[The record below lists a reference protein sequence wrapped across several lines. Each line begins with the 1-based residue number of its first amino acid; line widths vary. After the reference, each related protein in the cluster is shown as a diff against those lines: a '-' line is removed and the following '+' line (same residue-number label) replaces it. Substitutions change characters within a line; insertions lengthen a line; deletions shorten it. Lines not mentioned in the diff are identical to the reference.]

1 MKLIKKATALAITAS
16 LAATSTVFSGITASA
31 AEKAPYK
38 VLIINF
44 DPVFDV
50 NGKQIKQHDLME
62 AIDVKEKF
70 FRKWNDPY
78 DLAEQ
83 FADAMEEI
91 SYGNVSYTIAETIE
105 LNEFP
110 EDKDG
115 NSYTAEEYY
124 DTLIEAC
131 NATGG
136 RYWSY
141 DGWRDTG
148 FSFNYEKY
156 FEEYGV
162 YDKVNSGAIDEV
174 WFFAGPVSGTTMFES
189 MMTGED
195 AFWING
201 TPLRKE
207 GCKNFVSYGFN
218 YERGLGEMLE
228 DAGHR
233 TERTMDTIFG
243 APKYNKDYSEYT
255 DWEKFTAYD
264 LVSEGNSGVG
274 NVHFAPNSTKDY
286 DWGNK
291 TDVQSY
297 CDNWLSYPD
306 ISGSARTVNC
316 SDWGDGDIAEHHK
329 WWFRHLPHAEGV
341 NEETGIWNNWWRYFS
356 LEHINSPAEEPA
368 DINGCTFGSIADA
381 EYTGKAIEPA
391 VTVKDGDKLLTAGE
405 DYTVSYRNNVSA
417 GTAEAVIEGK
427 GSYTGTKTLTFTI
440 RPQHAVAIPETE
452 VIQLDLSSIIRILLS
467 VLRSGFVSD
476 LFSSIYL

>member
-50 NGKQIKQHDLME
+50 NGKQVKQHDLME

-141 DGWRDTG
+141 EGWRDTG

-156 FEEYGV
+156 FEEG
-162 YDKVNSGAIDEV
+162 NPI
-174 WFFAGPVSGTTMFES
+174 VSGLT
-189 MMTGED
+189 D
-195 AFWING
+195 
-201 TPLRKE
+201 
-207 GCKNFVSYGFN
+207 FN
-218 YERGLGEMLE
+218 SSNTRLL
-228 DAGHR
+228 
-233 TERTMDTIFG
+233 
-243 APKYNKDYSEYT
+243 
-255 DWEKFTAYD
+255 
-264 LVSEGNSGVG
+264 
-274 NVHFAPNSTKDY
+274 
-286 DWGNK
+286 
-291 TDVQSY
+291 
-297 CDNWLSYPD
+297 D
-306 ISGSARTVNC
+306 I
-316 SDWGDGDIAEHHK
+316 
-329 WWFRHLPHAEGV
+329 
-341 NEETGIWNNWWRYFS
+341 EEV
-356 LEHINSPAEEPA
+356 
-368 DINGCTFGSIADA
+368 
-381 EYTGKAIEPA
+381 KA
-391 VTVKDGDKLLTAGE
+391 KLLSLP
-405 DYTVSYRNNVSA
+405 Y
-417 GTAEAVIEGK
+417 
-427 GSYTGTKTLTFTI
+427 
-440 RPQHAVAIPETE
+440 
-452 VIQLDLSSIIRILLS
+452 IQEELKQC
-467 VLRSGFVSD
+467 GF
-476 LFSSIYL
+476 